1 MKIRKEIDVKRF
13 LFSIGRSVRDA
24 VISSGRIIAKVRF
37 GRKGKMKT
45 SAKIGEYKNKE
56 AISHP

>member
-1 MKIRKEIDVKRF
+1 MKKV

-24 VISSGRIIAKVRF
+24 VMSPVRSIARVRF

-45 SAKIGEYKNKE
+45 SAKIGESKNKE